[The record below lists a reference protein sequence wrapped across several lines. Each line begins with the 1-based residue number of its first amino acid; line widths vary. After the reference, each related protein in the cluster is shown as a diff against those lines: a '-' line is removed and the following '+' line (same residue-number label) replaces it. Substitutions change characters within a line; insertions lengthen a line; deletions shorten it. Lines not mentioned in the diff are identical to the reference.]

1 MLTIKGVYDGK
12 TIRPLPGEPLPQ
24 VQGTIP
30 VEITFLSEAEVLHS
44 WGETLAKL
52 QAERAKIPP
61 LEGTVKDLIV
71 AGRDDEEDY
80 SH

>member
-52 QAERAKIPP
+52 RTEREKIPP
-61 LEGTVKDLIV
+61 LECTVKELIV

-80 SH
+80 SY